1 VGFVTQSNLL
11 NQEDGIMK
19 KTGFTLIELMIV
31 VAIIAIIAAIAIPNL
46 LRSQMSANE
55 ASAIGSLRTIVTAET
70 QFLSSGSAISNN
82 VPQYGTLNALFTAVP
97 PFIDMV
103 LGSAT
108 TPTKSGYSFIFAVG
122 SSTAAPSFTCNANAS
137 TARSGSRNFFIDNSG
152 VLTWLP
158 QTDGDDA
165 ADSTSPALQ

>member
-1 VGFVTQSNLL
+1 
-11 NQEDGIMK
+11 MK

-70 QFLSSGSAISNN
+70 QFLSSGSEISDN
-82 VPQYGTLNALFTAVP
+82 VPQYGTLTALFSADP

-108 TPTKSGYSFIFAVG
+108 PTKSGYAFNFAVG
-122 SSTAAPSFTCNANAS
+122 TSTAAPSFTCNANAS